1 MTSTQGRVTHK
12 ENKMKTY
19 EGYTLAELK
28 QKHNATGVVYG
39 KFKGYGDFG
48 VTITTAD
55 NNVLFFADDTPMM
68 DRHTKARANQ
78 FTGIINNIDYSC
90 EVFVNGQSHGVTKK
104 HRGAKYLSLLSVGA
118 SIDREYLTS
127 RRPYTD
133 FIATK
138 SKKAE
143 NKNEINKFVHSI
155 IEDGGA
161 HGHAIRNE
169 IRRYAYTNGLN
180 AAKEKYL

>member
-1 MTSTQGRVTHK
+1 
-12 ENKMKTY
+12 MKTY
-19 EGYTLAELK
+19 ENQTLAELK
-28 QKHNATGVVYG
+28 QKHNATSVVYG
-39 KFKGYGDFG
+39 KYQGHGDFG
-48 VTITTAD
+48 VTLTTAD

-90 EVFVNGQSHGVTKK
+90 EVFVNGESHGNSTK

-133 FIATK
+133 FIESK
-138 SKKAE
+138 SEKAA
-143 NKNEINKFVHSI
+143 NKNEINRFVHSI

-161 HGHAIRNE
+161 HGHAMRNE
-169 IRRYAYTNGLN
+169 IRRVAYTHGLE
-180 AAKEKYL
+180 AAKERYL